1 MGGVLGFVQVVQST
15 VAIKETFGK
24 FNAVLEPGCHFLRVK
39 KLDVRCVSVSVIRAT
54 VPKLE
59 LDDAFVQKD
68 DIAKAV
74 EEELEKVFVHSLLF

>member
-1 MGGVLGFVQVVQST
+1 MGGVLGFVQVV
-15 VAIKETFGK
+15 
-24 FNAVLEPGCHFLRVK
+24 HFLRVK
-39 KLDVRCVSVSVIRAT
+39 KLDLRCVSVSVIRAT

>member
-1 MGGVLGFVQVVQST
+1 M
-15 VAIKETFGK
+15 
-24 FNAVLEPGCHFLRVK
+24 K
-39 KLDVRCVSVSVIRAT
+39 KLDLRCVSVSVIRAT